1 MRVYSG
7 QQGWNKENAQQE
19 QAWDNGVR
27 NNFLTRS
34 IEMSQEKDGFQS
46 ALAMGMSS
54 LKGVRMDYNHPVQH
68 VRVRKQRDSSP
79 IENEQQR
86 KKKSEYVSQ
95 RFVGNHIVGYLVGK
109 GKE

>member
-1 MRVYSG
+1 MG
-7 QQGWNKENAQQE
+7 
-19 QAWDNGVR
+19 
-27 NNFLTRS
+27 
-34 IEMSQEKDGFQS
+34 QEKDGFQS
-46 ALAMGMSS
+46 AFTMDMSG

-95 RFVGNHIVGYLVGK
+95 RFVGNHKIGYLADK
-109 GKE
+109 GRE